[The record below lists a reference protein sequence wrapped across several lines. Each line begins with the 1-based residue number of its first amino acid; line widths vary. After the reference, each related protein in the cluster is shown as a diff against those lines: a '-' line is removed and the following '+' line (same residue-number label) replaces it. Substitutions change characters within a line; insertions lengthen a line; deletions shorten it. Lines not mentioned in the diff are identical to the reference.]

1 MEWAFK
7 QTNIGSVLILLIAL
21 DAGSHSQKSRETD
34 FRLHATEG
42 IGRMQESR
50 LGQMTS
56 LYYTRAA
63 EMMNLSKGTVR
74 VETSA

>member
-7 QTNIGSVLILLIAL
+7 QTIIGSVLILLIAL
-21 DAGSHSQKSRETD
+21 DAASRSHSRTSRETD

-50 LGQMTS
+50 LGQRTS
-56 LYYTRAA
+56 LLYKSSRND
-63 EMMNLSKGTVR
+63 EPVQRHGKG
-74 VETSA
+74 

>member
-1 MEWAFK
+1 MEWAVK

-34 FRLHATEG
+34 FRLHVAEG

-50 LGQMTS
+50 FGQRTS
-56 LYYTRAA
+56 LLYKSSRND
-63 EMMNLSKGTVR
+63 ESVQRHGKG
-74 VETSA
+74 